1 MEKMENIW
9 ARSLKENKEI
19 NVKIEPV
26 YIGNSDKPSSINVTY
41 KIGNEHPI
49 ERTFINDSK
58 GEK

>member
-9 ARSLKENKEI
+9 ARSLKENKEV